1 MANLWQFYGDLAI
14 FQIEQNLTFRISLE
28 EEEEEEDLP
37 IVQENEW
44 IGHLEEKAWFFSQR
58 FSEVWE
64 VI

>member
-28 EEEEEEDLP
+28 EEEEDLP

-44 IGHLEEKAWFFSQR
+44 IGHLEEKA
-58 FSEVWE
+58 
-64 VI
+64 

>member
-28 EEEEEEDLP
+28 EEEDLP

-44 IGHLEEKAWFFSQR
+44 IGHLEEKA
-58 FSEVWE
+58 
-64 VI
+64 

>member
-28 EEEEEEDLP
+28 EEEEEDLP

-44 IGHLEEKAWFFSQR
+44 IGRLKEKA
-58 FSEVWE
+58 
-64 VI
+64 

>member
-28 EEEEEEDLP
+28 EEEEEEEDLP

-44 IGHLEEKAWFFSQR
+44 IGHLEEKA
-58 FSEVWE
+58 
-64 VI
+64 